1 MLIIISDLHFSDG
14 TAGDHNVRAKAF
26 TQVFMRNIISNI
38 KSNPTGRVTLLLL
51 GDIFELARSTKW
63 FENADGTRFDMEDR
77 PWGATGRA
85 DVTKYESL
93 PKATQSGRPSATE
106 TKLLEILGR
115 FPDSGQR
122 GDVAK
127 GSILEVNWNA
137 LEFFRTFPHLVAQ
150 GADIDIP
157 VEVVY
162 LPGNH
167 DRMANLYPSVCREV
181 KRILGLPG
189 DDNWFDHEYYDEEF
203 HVFAR
208 HGHEHDPF
216 NYSRVG
222 SMNRTSHMQLCIGDI
237 LATEFAVRLPWEVK
251 SQSGLKPRTRAKLVK
266 QLEDLDNLR
275 PLNSAMEWL
284 YYKVREEN
292 TKVAQKALDRAFDN
306 VAREILSVE
315 FFRTW
320 ESSDTRLD
328 DLARAATHPWL
339 RWLTGEILTKLDTGL
354 LLSFFNS
361 RSDFGD
367 SGLENG
373 AFQEARYGKPEA
385 KYVVYGHTHEPTQK
399 PLDVRSHREVMY
411 LNAGTWRSRI
421 VQTSKFDR
429 TPDYISLKQMSY
441 ILFSSDGGKP
451 RMDMWMGTRKEE
463 E

>member
-14 TAGDHNVRAKAF
+14 SAGDHNVRAKAF
-26 TQVFMRNIISNI
+26 TQVFLRDIISVVKNDPPR
-38 KSNPTGRVTLLLL
+38 KVTLLLL

-63 FENADGTRFDMEDR
+63 FENPDGTSFEMEDR

-85 DVTKYESL
+85 DVAKYESL
-93 PKATQSGRPSATE
+93 PKATESGRPSATE
-106 TKLLEILGR
+106 IKLLEILGR
-115 FPDSGQR
+115 FPESGQR
-122 GDVAK
+122 GDVNK
-127 GSILEVNWNA
+127 GSILEVNWDA
-137 LEFFRTFPHLVAQ
+137 LEFFRAFPSLVTQ

-162 LPGNH
+162 IPGNH
-167 DRMANLYPSVCREV
+167 DRMANLYPSLCREV
-181 KRILGLPG
+181 KRILGLPC
-189 DDNWFDHEYYDEEF
+189 DDEWFDHEYHNEEF

-216 NYSRVG
+216 NCSRVG
-222 SMNRTSHMQLCIGDI
+222 SMNRTSHVQLCIGDI

-251 SQSGLKPRTRAKLVK
+251 NQNGLNKNTKERLVK

-292 TKVAQKALDRAFDN
+292 TKVAQKSLDRAFDK
-306 VAREILSVE
+306 VAKEILSVE

-320 ESSDTRLD
+320 ESPDTRLD

-339 RWLTGEILTKLDTGL
+339 RWLSREILTKLDTGTL
-354 LLSFFNS
+354 LGFFNS

-373 AFQEARYGKPEA
+373 AFHEARYSKPEV
-385 KYVVYGHTHEPTQK
+385 KYMVYGHTHEPMQK
-399 PLDVRSHREVMY
+399 PLDVRNYREVMY
-411 LNAGTWRSRI
+411 LNSGTWRNRI
-421 VQTSKFDR
+421 IQTSKFDR

-441 ILFSSDGGKP
+441 ILFSKDGGKP
-451 RMDMWMGTRKEE
+451 RMDMWMGTRKEI
-463 E
+463 